1 MASSALT
8 LWIPN
13 LLAPENIAETDV
25 GAESLSCPALE
36 TLLAKA
42 DKLPK
47 DNRHKDSIASNAS
60 YLFHQKNTLP
70 VAPTTAVFDLENFD
84 ASYFWLR
91 VDPVQMIPDRDTL
104 VLIPGESLGIGEDE
118 ARALVDAFN
127 QHFAQDRVELEM
139 GDTLRWYIRILQPI
153 DVQTHSLETM
163 SYYSI
168 QDAMPQGNASA
179 YWRQLMNEVQMLF
192 FTHPVNEARR
202 SNGLPEINGVW
213 VWGEGQYKAD
223 DVYVRQDAALAGNL
237 AYLKGLAKLSQS
249 SFFEAPESYPAWQIL
264 MVDTGCNEQMV
275 VLDDA
280 LSEMTEEEWLVLLQR
295 MEKDWFAPMLEQL
308 KSGQIHSLLLDLGMS
323 HRYYLTPKHL
333 KKFWR
338 WKKPLSMYTV

>member
-13 LLAPENIAETDV
+13 LLMPTHLAEMGSEFET
-25 GAESLSCPALE
+25 LSFPALE
-36 TLLAKA
+36 TLLSKA

-47 DNRHKDSIASNAS
+47 DVKHKESFAANAS
-60 YLFHQKNTLP
+60 YLYHQKNTLP
-70 VAPTTAVFDLENFD
+70 VAPTTAASDLESFD

-91 VDPVQMIPDRDTL
+91 ADPVQMIPDRDTL
-104 VLIPGESLGIGEDE
+104 VLIPGESLGIEEDE
-118 ARALVDAFN
+118 ARTLVDAFN
-127 QHFAQDRVELEM
+127 QHFEQDKVELEM

-213 VWGEGQYKAD
+213 IWGEGQYKVD
-223 DVYVRQDAALAGNL
+223 DIYVRKDAALAGNF
-237 AYLKGLAKLSQS
+237 AYLKGLAKLTQS
-249 SFFEAPESYPAWQIL
+249 SFFDVPNSYPAWQIL
-264 MVDTGCNEQMV
+264 MADAECNEQMM

-280 LSEMTEEEWLVLLQR
+280 LSEMTEMEWLALLQR
-295 MEKDWFAPMLEQL
+295 MEKNWFAPILDQL
-308 KSGQIHSLLLDLGMS
+308 QNGKIHSLLLDLGMS

-338 WKKPLSMYTV
+338 WKKPLRKYTV